1 MAELTTLSV
10 NSRGSSQQWDIK
22 SLATNMSY
30 VKDSNFAAGELT
42 FDVLEVNEGWT
53 PQNGDEVHMSWDG
66 VKVFFGYIFK
76 IGYSGDEK
84 FSITAYDKLRY
95 LKNQD
100 SIVWPAGTVSQR
112 FSTVCNLAGIT
123 SRVVSSS
130 SHKLSAKVADGVSYF
145 DMMQDDIKET
155 KSATGQ
161 QFFIRDNY
169 GVVELAKMPVKK
181 TDLLIGDGS
190 LLTDWSYD
198 RSIDDAANVVKV
210 VKNSKKDQGKSTST
224 ATDSASEAKNTVL
237 TSQSSVGGTTARWG
251 RLQVVE
257 KVSDDKM
264 NAAAMKAKA
273 NQILAEKNKETRSLK
288 ITALGTLEIDVGD
301 SFWLSVNSLADIGV
315 GKRQVTVTKVTH
327 KFDPKNWTMDLE
339 VQV

>member
-1 MAELTTLSV
+1 
-10 NSRGSSQQWDIK
+10 
-22 SLATNMSY
+22 
-30 VKDSNFAAGELT
+30 
-42 FDVLEVNEGWT
+42 
-53 PQNGDEVHMSWDG
+53 
-66 VKVFFGYIFK
+66 
-76 IGYSGDEK
+76 
-84 FSITAYDKLRY
+84 
-95 LKNQD
+95 
-100 SIVWPAGTVSQR
+100 
-112 FSTVCNLAGIT
+112 
-123 SRVVSSS
+123 
-130 SHKLSAKVADGVSYF
+130 
-145 DMMQDDIKET
+145 
-155 KSATGQ
+155 
-161 QFFIRDNY
+161 
-169 GVVELAKMPVKK
+169 MPVKK